1 MTVETNKAAHEDRP
15 PPFAVNADAAGTN
28 AASPPDVPAP
38 TPAAVVQ
45 AASSPVPSAT
55 LQVAMVTG
63 SGMVK
68 AELLTLFQGW
78 MLGTPPVPGTATEEV
93 AWFISKRATALINN
107 WLNNRRLSGLH
118 TNGAK
123 LGAIVISRDRIEHVR
138 ESRLSKDSVGAAG
151 SLELL
156 AALFVHGVPKY
167 APHPDEKKYPTQL
180 LMFDPTYKAKDAT
193 ASGESP
199 VAALQ
204 FIGAPVAHLRLE
216 TAYWAN
222 PGKTKALDEQAL
234 RKQTNDFATKEGG

>member
-1 MTVETNKAAHEDRP
+1 
-15 PPFAVNADAAGTN
+15 
-28 AASPPDVPAP
+28 
-38 TPAAVVQ
+38 
-45 AASSPVPSAT
+45 
-55 LQVAMVTG
+55 MVTG